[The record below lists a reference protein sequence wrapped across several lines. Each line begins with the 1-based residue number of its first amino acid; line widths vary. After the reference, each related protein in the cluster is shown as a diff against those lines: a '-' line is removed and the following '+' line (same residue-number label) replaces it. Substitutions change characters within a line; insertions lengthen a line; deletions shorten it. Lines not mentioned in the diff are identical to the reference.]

1 MVRGHDLT
9 RIQVLVVDDEPTQ
22 RLAVSVMCRGLG
34 LPEAL
39 AFGSGHQALATVAAP
54 GARIDLVICDLDMP
68 EMDGM
73 EFIRRIAGLEDPP
86 ALMILSGHPSAL
98 LDSVERMGRAYGLRM
113 TGSVRKPLTRQV
125 LQATLTA
132 LSENRADPAAD
143 EPANAEMVDGLIA
156 SGRFEPYFQPQVA
169 LRDGQVCGAEVLARL
184 LQPDGAVL
192 LPHAFLKRLSER
204 GMMTDFTIDIV
215 DKTLALLTG
224 GTARMPDIRISI
236 NLTPLLFDD
245 LEVMNDL
252 MDRVDRA
259 AIPRDRLVFEV
270 VETAVASDPMMLTE
284 SAARLRLRGFGLAID
299 DYGQGHASLDQLRR
313 LPFDELKIDRAFV
326 ADIDSDPDNRVIVAN
341 TISMAKALGLK
352 VVAEGVET
360 EAEVRVLTELGCD
373 LVQGFLYA
381 PALPY
386 GRFLDYFAGNRGGQV

>member
-1 MVRGHDLT
+1 
-9 RIQVLVVDDEPTQ
+9 
-22 RLAVSVMCRGLG
+22 
-34 LPEAL
+34 
-39 AFGSGHQALATVAAP
+39 
-54 GARIDLVICDLDMP
+54 
-68 EMDGM
+68 
-73 EFIRRIAGLEDPP
+73 
-86 ALMILSGHPSAL
+86 
-98 LDSVERMGRAYGLRM
+98 
-113 TGSVRKPLTRQV
+113 
-125 LQATLTA
+125 
-132 LSENRADPAAD
+132 
-143 EPANAEMVDGLIA
+143 
-156 SGRFEPYFQPQVA
+156 
-169 LRDGQVCGAEVLARL
+169 
-184 LQPDGAVL
+184 
-192 LPHAFLKRLSER
+192 
-204 GMMTDFTIDIV
+204 
-215 DKTLALLTG
+215 
-224 GTARMPDIRISI
+224 MPDIRISI

-386 GRFLDYFAGNRGGQV
+386 GRFLDYFAGNRGGQI